1 MPSKPNQKHT
11 RWHKDKDYTQ
21 SRHDEQQMCVALML
35 HFQATVSTLRLQ
47 RWKKKSSAKQNH
59 MSSTQYCWIKYGA
72 HTLSSVL
79 NQRPLYLPVIL
90 LFCLT
95 NTHINRHTHGPQPS
109 VSLILFSRAPQ
120 NNKTSKNTN
129 NCRRNHREQ
138 CGSCPTRNHWPPW
151 LCNVC
156 DCLVACHAVS
166 HFPLVWMCNS
176 IAN

>member
-1 MPSKPNQKHT
+1 MMAQGLVHT
-11 RWHKDKDYTQ
+11 ATSRRAANTCGVVATFSSTCVYTQ
-21 SRHDEQQMCVALML
+21 GAKME
-35 HFQATVSTLRLQ
+35 
-47 RWKKKSSAKQNH
+47 KKKSSAKRNH
-59 MSSTQYCWIKYGA
+59 MSNTQYCWIKYGA
-72 HTLSSVL
+72 HTLSSSVL

-95 NTHINRHTHGPQPS
+95 NRHINRHTHSPQPS
-109 VSLILFSRAPQ
+109 VSLILFSRALQ

-129 NCRRNHREQ
+129 NCRRNHREH
-138 CGSCPTRNHWPPW
+138 CGACPTRNHWPPW

-166 HFPLVWMCNS
+166 HFLLVWMCNS